1 MLYHLFVELCRQDWK
16 FMRTWLHLFV
26 RLHKKYFNNM
36 AKTYLTRKGL
46 SLDTWLDSVQDGR
59 KGDVLTL
66 LGLCMLIEKHALV
79 HLHDGAIWTSLR
91 DSQNSH
97 DEALDR
103 SDIHLIYLG
112 RGNFAKMSAWDAP
125 LLIVE
130 NTPTSQ
136 SIVIGT
142 LFPLTPSESK
152 ALNTMMK
159 TGLGTA
165 ISREEPRTTITAST
179 STTPVTV
186 PDKAIKSLM
195 LLRWLQKFLQT
206 SPRSPQTHWEASW
219 QEIRL

>member
-1 MLYHLFVELCRQDWK
+1 M
-16 FMRTWLHLFV
+16 
-26 RLHKKYFNNM
+26 
-36 AKTYLTRKGL
+36 
-46 SLDTWLDSVQDGR
+46 QDGR

-112 RGNFAKMSAWDAP
+112 RGNFAKMSTQDVP
-125 LLIVE
+125 LLIAE

-142 LFPLTPSESK
+142 LFPLTPSEDK
-152 ALNTMMK
+152 ALNTMIK

-186 PDKAIKSLM
+186 PDKSIKSL
-195 LLRWLQKFLQT
+195 LTGEKATKKL
-206 SPRSPQTHWEASW
+206 PQPAG
-219 QEIRL
+219 IMVVRLHPN